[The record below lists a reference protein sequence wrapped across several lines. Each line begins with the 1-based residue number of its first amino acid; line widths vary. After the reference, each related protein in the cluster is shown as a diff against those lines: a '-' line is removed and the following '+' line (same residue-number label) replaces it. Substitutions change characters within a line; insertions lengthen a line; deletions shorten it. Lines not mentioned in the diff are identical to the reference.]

1 MYADCHIHMILD
13 GVYYKDAMAIHKERP
28 NLDWIHKTL
37 SHYQALGFDYLRDG
51 GDRWDVGATAKRLA
65 PQYGITYR
73 SPIFPIHKK
82 GHYGGFI
89 GRTYDTPEEY
99 KALLQEAKEK
109 GADFIKIMISGLMD
123 FDHYGTILGAPLE
136 AQEIRDL
143 VDRAHDMG
151 FSVMVHANGPETVIP
166 AAESKVDSVEH
177 GAFLNTEALHAMK
190 EAGAVWVPT
199 LSTIANLLRTTRF
212 DCNAVSQ
219 ILSSAQKNLH
229 DFHCMGGIIAPGS
242 DAGAYAVFHG
252 EGGLDEYQH
261 LKQVLGKDT
270 ETALSEGI
278 AAIKDR
284 F

>member
-13 GVYYKDAMAIHKERP
+13 GVYYKDAMAAHKDSP

-37 SHYQALGFDYLRDG
+37 AHYASLGFDYLRDG
-51 GDRWDVGATAKRLA
+51 GDRWDVGATARQLA

-89 GRTYDTPEEY
+89 GRTYDTPAEY

-123 FDHYGTILGAPLE
+123 FDHCGTILGAPLE
-136 AQEIRDL
+136 AREIRDL
-143 VDRAHDMG
+143 IDRAHDMG
-151 FSVMVHANGPETVIP
+151 FSVMAHANGPETVIP

-177 GAFLNTEALHAMK
+177 GAFLNSESLHAMK
-190 EAGAVWVPT
+190 EAGTIWVPT
-199 LSTIANLLRTTRF
+199 LSTIGNLLRTTRF
-212 DCNAVSQ
+212 DRAAVEQ
-219 ILSSAQKNLH
+219 ILFSARKNLQ
-229 DFHCMGGIIAPGS
+229 DFHRMGGIIAPGS
-242 DAGAYAVFHG
+242 DAGAYAVLHG
-252 EGGLDEYQH
+252 EGGLDEYGY
-261 LKQVLGKDT
+261 LEQVLGSHTKA
-270 ETALSEGI
+270 ALSQGI
-278 AAIKDR
+278 TAIKNR